1 MEQCVSYLTQI
12 PVGEPIIVPRGRSL
26 IAAGGLGPV
35 WCVTQGVFKLERQ
48 GQDGQILV
56 QLARAGDL
64 IGVESL
70 CAEPYAFAAVAL
82 VAAQVQP
89 HQVSHDLDRYA
100 TMAQGFLQ
108 QQRQTCDM
116 HRLRT
121 GPIVQRLAHLLT
133 VLGKQADGRV
143 LGFTPAWVMA
153 YAKPGKGEQ
162 IAYNIR
168 TQFGDQLNL
177 IDFKVDRYELD
188 ALLTKNW
195 GILKPA
201 WINNNND
208 LVDWQNDAGT
218 NIPWTNNTLAESWIP
233 SPPTCT
239 TFDLTLVQTVS
250 WINNALMT
258 VDWQNNSNEVV
269 EWFNTFPGSTSTP
282 TIFDGGSM
290 QFIDPVDMYSNS
302 TEYDKYL
309 VFPYR
314 TILGQ

>member
-1 MEQCVSYLTQI
+1 MEQCVGYLTQI

-35 WCVTQGVFKLERQ
+35 WRVTQGVFKLERQ

-143 LGFTPAWVMA
+143 LAVARKELPTLKEMA
-153 YAKPGKGEQ
+153 
-162 IAYNIR
+162 R
-168 TQFGDQLNL
+168 V
-177 IDFKVDRYELD
+177 VDSTFETVCREL
-188 ALLTKNW
+188 
-195 GILKPA
+195 
-201 WINNNND
+201 
-208 LVDWQNDAGT
+208 
-218 NIPWTNNTLAESWIP
+218 NTLLPERKQPRTRTTTSWASATP
-233 SPPTCT
+233 
-239 TFDLTLVQTVS
+239 F
-250 WINNALMT
+250 ALAA
-258 VDWQNNSNEVV
+258 
-269 EWFNTFPGSTSTP
+269 
-282 TIFDGGSM
+282 
-290 QFIDPVDMYSNS
+290 
-302 TEYDKYL
+302 
-309 VFPYR
+309 
-314 TILGQ
+314 